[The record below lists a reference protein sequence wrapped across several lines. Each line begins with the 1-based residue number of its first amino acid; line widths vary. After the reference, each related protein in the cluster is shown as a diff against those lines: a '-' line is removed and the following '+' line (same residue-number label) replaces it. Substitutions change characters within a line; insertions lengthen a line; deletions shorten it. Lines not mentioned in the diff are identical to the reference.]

1 MEPERASFSINS
13 RSLSVIFSIFLSHKF
28 FFCHTDLRSSFARL
42 LPSGRKTVAQIIFLC
57 PAALELYIVVEVSYD
72 QQQNYLSEDV
82 NAHEEETIQL
92 PEPEQLD
99 LPFWC
104 FSSGESDYYV

>member
-1 MEPERASFSINS
+1 MSH
-13 RSLSVIFSIFLSHKF
+13 RSPLELCSLATIGTQDCRTDF
-28 FFCHTDLRSSFARL
+28 FF
-42 LPSGRKTVAQIIFLC
+42 C

-82 NAHEEETIQL
+82 NANEEETIQL

-99 LPFWC
+99 LPF
-104 FSSGESDYYV
+104 